1 MKKIIT
7 LALFFCACIF
17 ATHAQTI
24 LMSEGFES
32 GLPETWNNIDHDG
45 DGFSWEILTMDE
57 DEIPT
62 HTGNGCIAS
71 ASYDYEED
79 EALEP
84 DNYLITPAITI
95 PDNLTAANMPLL
107 SWWVAAQDPDYPA
120 DYYEVRISTTGNS
133 ASDFSASAVYAEILS
148 TNEWT
153 MHTVDLRNYIG
164 QTIYIAFIHTN
175 CSDEFIMK
183 LDDIA
188 VLYFDTPSIVTT
200 PDVLDFGSVMIN
212 TTSASMP
219 VNVISALLDG
229 TISVSCEAPF
239 SISINNNN
247 FSTSQSMTA
256 NVSTSLFVRYEP
268 TAEGTHEGVITLTN
282 GTTTATINV
291 NGRAVNC
298 DNALQLPFFEN
309 FESEITPCWTLRD
322 ADHDGMNWMWM
333 NDGYG
338 HESDGYY
345 ISYSYDEE
353 EWEDLMPNDWLIT
366 PRIAIP
372 STGAHINWWAAAY
385 DEAFPDNSYEVR
397 VSTTLDFENS
407 EVIYSDMLTTDEYGQ
422 RFANLTGFE
431 GQEVYIAFVHNTNT
445 NLYEE
450 SYALVIDDIRIE
462 EGVGIEENTCSPALS
477 VYPNPATQM
486 LNIKGE
492 GFDHCM
498 VVNALGQTVVSE
510 PMVNGELRLNI
521 SHLSNGVYFVKCSG
535 DGTVETVKIIKK

>member
-1 MKKIIT
+1 
-7 LALFFCACIF
+7 
-17 ATHAQTI
+17 
-24 LMSEGFES
+24 MSEGFES

-71 ASYDYEED
+71 ASYDYEEE

-95 PDNLTAANMPLL
+95 PANLTAANMPLL
-107 SWWVAAQDPDYPA
+107 SWWVAAQDPEYPA

-133 ASDFSASAVYAEILS
+133 AADFSASAVYAEILS
-148 TNEWT
+148 TDEWT

-183 LDDIA
+183 LDDI
-188 VLYFDTPSIVTT
+188 VVSYFDTPTIVTT

-282 GTTTATINV
+282 GTTTATISV
-291 NGRAVNC
+291 NGNAVNC
-298 DNALQLPFFEN
+298 DNALQLPFYEDFER
-309 FESEITPCWTLRD
+309 EISPCWTLRD

-385 DEAFPDNSYEVR
+385 DEGFPDNRYEVR

-407 EVIYSDMLTTDEYGQ
+407 EVIYDEMLTTDEYGQ

-431 GQEVYIAFVHNTNT
+431 GQEVYIAFIHNTNT

-492 GFDHCM
+492 GFERCT

-510 PMVNGELRLNI
+510 PMVNGELHLNI

>member
-1 MKKIIT
+1 MKKIFT
-7 LALFFCACIF
+7 LTVFLCACF
-17 ATHAQTI
+17 LATHAQTI

-32 GLPETWNNIDHDG
+32 TLPEAWSNIDQDG

-57 DEIPT
+57 DEISA
-62 HTGNGCIAS
+62 HTGNGCITS
-71 ASYDYEED
+71 LSFDNDEV

-84 DNYLITPAITI
+84 NNYLVTPAITI
-95 PDNLTAANMPLL
+95 PNNLTAANMPMLT
-107 SWWVAAQDPDYPA
+107 WWVAAQDPEYPA
-120 DYYEVRISTTGNS
+120 DYYEVLISTTGNS
-133 ASDFSASAVYAEILS
+133 AADFTASAVYAEILS
-148 TNEWT
+148 TDQWA

-175 CSDEFIMK
+175 CSDEFMMK
-183 LDDIA
+183 LDDIT
-188 VLYFDTPSIVTT
+188 VFYFDTPSIVVT
-200 PDVLDFGSVMIN
+200 PDALDFGSVMIS
-212 TTSASMP
+212 TTSASLP

-229 TISVSCEAPF
+229 TVSVSCEAPF
-239 SISINNNN
+239 TVSINNNN

-268 TAEGTHEGVITLTN
+268 TAEGTDEGVITLTN
-282 GTTTATINV
+282 GATTATISV
-291 NGRAVNC
+291 SGHAVNC
-298 DNALQLPFFEN
+298 NNALQLPFYEDFEN
-309 FESEITPCWTLRD
+309 EITPCWTLRD

-333 NDGYG
+333 NDGFG

-345 ISYSYDEE
+345 LSYSYDEE
-353 EWEDLMPNDWLIT
+353 EWEDLMPNDWLIM

-385 DEAFPDNSYEVR
+385 DEGFPDNSYEVR
-397 VSTTLDFENS
+397 VSTTQDFENS
-407 EVIYSDMLTTDEYGQ
+407 IVIYSEMVTTDEYGQ

-445 NLYEE
+445 SLYEE

-462 EGVGIEENTCSPALS
+462 EGIGIEENTYNPVIS

-498 VVNALGQTVVSE
+498 VVNALGQTVISE
-510 PMVNGELRLNI
+510 AMVNGELCLNI
-521 SHLSNGVYFVKCSG
+521 SHLTNGIYFVKCSG
-535 DGTVETVKIIKK
+535 ERAVETIKLIKK

>member
-1 MKKIIT
+1 MKKIFT
-7 LALFFCACIF
+7 LTVLLCACF
-17 ATHAQTI
+17 LATHAQTI

-32 GLPETWNNIDHDG
+32 ALPETWNNIDQDG
-45 DGFSWEILTMDE
+45 DGFSWEVLTMDE
-57 DEIPT
+57 DEISA
-62 HTGNGCIAS
+62 HTGNGCITS
-71 ASYDYEED
+71 LSFDNDEV
-79 EALEP
+79 EALNP
-84 DNYLITPAITI
+84 NNYLVTPAITI
-95 PDNLTAANMPLL
+95 PSNLTAANMPML
-107 SWWVAAQDPDYPA
+107 SWWVAAQDPEYPA
-120 DYYEVRISTTGNS
+120 DYYEIRISTSGNS
-133 ASDFSASAVYAEILS
+133 ADDFSASAVYAEILS
-148 TNEWT
+148 TDEWA

-175 CSDEFIMK
+175 CSDEFMMK
-183 LDDIA
+183 LDDIT
-188 VLYFDTPSIVTT
+188 VFYFDTPSIVVT
-200 PDVLDFGSVMIN
+200 PDALDFGSVMIN

-268 TAEGTHEGVITLTN
+268 TAEGADEGVITLTN
-282 GTTTATINV
+282 GTTTATISV
-291 NGRAVNC
+291 SGHAVNC
-298 DNALQLPFFEN
+298 DNALQLPFYEDFEN
-309 FESEITPCWTLRD
+309 EITPCWTLRD

-333 NDGYG
+333 NDGFG

-345 ISYSYDEE
+345 LSYSYDEE

-385 DEAFPDNSYEVR
+385 DEGFPDNSYEVR

-407 EVIYSDMLTTDEYGQ
+407 EVIYSEMVTTDEYGQ

-498 VVNALGQTVVSE
+498 VVNALGQTVISE
-510 PMVNGELRLNI
+510 PMVNGELCLNI

-535 DGTVETVKIIKK
+535 ERAVETIKLIKK

>member
-1 MKKIIT
+1 MKRIIT
-7 LALFFCACIF
+7 LALLFCACIF
-17 ATHAQTI
+17 STQAQTI
-24 LMSEGFES
+24 LMSEGFED
-32 GLPETWNNIDHDG
+32 GLPETWNNIDQDG
-45 DGFSWEILTMDE
+45 DGFSWEVLTADE
-57 DEIPT
+57 DLIGT

-71 ASYDYEED
+71 ASYDYEEE

-95 PDNLTAANMPLL
+95 PANLTAANMPML
-107 SWWVAAQDPDYPA
+107 SWWVAAQDPEYPA
-120 DYYEVRISTTGNS
+120 DYYEIRISTSGNS
-133 ASDFSASAVYAEILS
+133 ADDFTASAVYAEILS
-148 TNEWT
+148 TDEWS
-153 MHTVDLRNYIG
+153 MHMVDLRNYIG

-175 CSDEFIMK
+175 CSDEFMMK

-200 PDVLDFGSVMIN
+200 PDALDFGSVMIN
-212 TTSASMP
+212 TTSASLP

-229 TISVSCEAPF
+229 TVSVSCEAPF

-268 TAEGTHEGVITLTN
+268 TTEGTDEGVITLTN
-282 GTTTATINV
+282 GTTTATISV
-291 NGRAVNC
+291 SGLAVNC
-298 DNALQLPFFEN
+298 DNALQLPFYEDFED
-309 FESEITPCWTLRD
+309 EITPCWTLRD
-322 ADHDGMNWMWM
+322 ADHDGMNWMWV

-345 ISYSYDEE
+345 LSYSYDEE
-353 EWEDLMPNDWLIT
+353 EWEDLLPNDWLIT

-372 STGAHINWWAAAY
+372 STGAHISWWAAAY

-397 VSTTLDFENS
+397 VSTTQDFENS
-407 EVIYSDMLTTDEYGQ
+407 VVIYSDMVTTDEYGL
-422 RFANLTGFE
+422 RYTNITDFN

-450 SYALVIDDIRIE
+450 SYALVIDDIHIE

-477 VYPNPATQM
+477 VYPNPATEM

-492 GFDHCM
+492 SFDHCM
-498 VVNALGQTVVSE
+498 VVNALGQTVSSE
-510 PMVNGELRLNI
+510 PMVNGELHLNI
-521 SHLSNGVYFVKCSG
+521 SQFANGVYFVKCSG
-535 DGTVETVKIIKK
+535 NVGVETIKVVKK

>member
-7 LALFFCACIF
+7 LVLFFCATVF

-32 GLPETWNNIDHDG
+32 GLPETWSNIDQDG

-57 DEIPT
+57 DEISA
-62 HTGNGCIAS
+62 HTGNSCITS
-71 ASYDYEED
+71 VSFDND
-79 EALEP
+79 EIEP
-84 DNYLITPAITI
+84 LNPNNYLVTPAITI
-95 PDNLTAANMPLL
+95 PDNLTSANMPML
-107 SWWVAAQDPDYPA
+107 SWWVAAQDPEYPA
-120 DYYEVRISTTGNS
+120 DYYEIRISTTGNS
-133 ASDFSASAVYAEILS
+133 AADFTANAVYAEILS
-148 TNEWT
+148 SDQWS
-153 MHTVDLRNYIG
+153 MHTVDLRSYIG

-175 CSDEFIMK
+175 CSDEYMMK

-188 VLYFDTPSIVTT
+188 VLYFDTPAIVTT

-219 VNVISALLDG
+219 VNVISALIDG
-229 TISVSCEAPF
+229 TVSVSCEAPF

-256 NVSTSLFVRYEP
+256 NASTSLFVRYEP
-268 TAEGTHEGVITLTN
+268 TAEGTDEGVITLTN
-282 GTTTATINV
+282 GTTTATISV
-291 NGRAVNC
+291 TGHAVNC
-298 DNALQLPFFEN
+298 DNALQLPFYED
-309 FESEITPCWTLRD
+309 FESEITPCWTIRD
-322 ADHDGMNWMWM
+322 ADHDGMNWMWV
-333 NDGYG
+333 NDGFG

-345 ISYSYDEE
+345 LSYSYDEE

-385 DEAFPDNSYEVR
+385 DDDFPDNSYEVR
-397 VSTTLDFENS
+397 VSTTQDFENS
-407 EVIYSDMLTTDEYGQ
+407 VVIYSEMVTTAEFGQ
-422 RFANLTGFE
+422 RFANITDFA

-450 SYALVIDDIRIE
+450 AYALVIDDIRIE
-462 EGVGIEENTCSPALS
+462 EGTGIEENTHSSALS

-486 LNIKGE
+486 LNIKAE
-492 GFDHCM
+492 GFDNCSIM
-498 VVNALGQTVVSE
+498 NALGQTVISE
-510 PMVNGELRLNI
+510 PIMNGELHINI
-521 SHLSNGVYFVKCSG
+521 AHLSNGVYFVKCSG
-535 DGTVETVKIIKK
+535 DGAVETIKLIKK